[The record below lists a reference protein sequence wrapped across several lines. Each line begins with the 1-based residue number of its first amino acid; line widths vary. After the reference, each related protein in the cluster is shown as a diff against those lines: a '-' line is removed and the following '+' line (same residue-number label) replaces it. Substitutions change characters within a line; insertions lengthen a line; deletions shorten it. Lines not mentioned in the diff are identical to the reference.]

1 MPKSRET
8 KAALEVNAG
17 ILCLAGVA
25 VLLHCYVAVP
35 LDFFNLPFKGRL
47 KSDDL

>member
-17 ILCLAGVA
+17 AICLAGVA
-25 VLLHCYVAVP
+25 VLPHRYVAVP
-35 LDFFNLPFKGRL
+35 LDFFNLLIEGRL
-47 KSDDL
+47 KIR

>member
-1 MPKSRET
+1 MPRSLET
-8 KAALEVNAG
+8 KAALEVNAAAN
-17 ILCLAGVA
+17 CLAGVA
-25 VLLHCYVAVP
+25 VLPHRYVAVP